1 MGYLY
6 LLAGV
11 CFNAAKG
18 YCGKKQSLYL
28 NGARHALTVNF
39 LRMLCCAAVGAVL
52 LSVRGGF
59 VLPALSSP
67 ALPILIIAGIFN
79 AAQVVFWLLSVQRSA
94 VTLTDVFATLGLI
107 IPMIVCRILFGEP
120 IRPIQ
125 WAGYLVLCAAA
136 LIMCSYSVSLKK
148 KKMSLTD
155 ISLLVAFGASIGIS
169 DLTQKLF
176 LNYCSGYSGDVYNF
190 YTFLFAALT
199 AAIVLLFVRRKPDE
213 EPCPLGK
220 VWHYVVIMAVS
231 LFLVVWCKTSAAA
244 VLPAVQVYPIFQ
256 GGVLISMA
264 LVAAVFFGEKITRRC
279 VIGMAMTFAAM
290 LMMNLL

>member
-67 ALPILIIAGIFN
+67 ALPILIVAGIFN
-79 AAQVVFWLLSVQRSA
+79 ASQVVFWLPSVQRSA

-120 IRPIQ
+120 YGLTIRSEPGVRTTVRILMP
-125 WAGYLVLCAAA
+125 A
-136 LIMCSYSVSLKK
+136 
-148 KKMSLTD
+148 
-155 ISLLVAFGASIGIS
+155 
-169 DLTQKLF
+169 
-176 LNYCSGYSGDVYNF
+176 
-190 YTFLFAALT
+190 
-199 AAIVLLFVRRKPDE
+199 RRKE
-213 EPCPLGK
+213 ELEA
-220 VWHYVVIMAVS
+220 YVQS
-231 LFLVVWCKTSAAA
+231 NHR
-244 VLPAVQVYPIFQ
+244 
-256 GGVLISMA
+256 G
-264 LVAAVFFGEKITRRC
+264 
-279 VIGMAMTFAAM
+279 
-290 LMMNLL
+290 